1 MYFTDAIFNHPVE
14 HAKAICQAIIDRGLS
29 IYWIATL
36 HPAFVD
42 RSLLELMKKA
52 GCVTVSPSCDT
63 CSEKMLQVMR
73 KGFTKDELNSC
84 LIMLE
89 EMEISYAPSL
99 LFGAPGENRE
109 TVEES
114 IRFLE
119 ERKPMMLDFCPGIRL
134 MPHTLLFDIAV
145 SEGVISADDPLME
158 PKFYISPDIEDW
170 IEEYLTEICST
181 HEKWNMSWK
190 NKP

>member
-1 MYFTDAIFNHPVE
+1 
-14 HAKAICQAIIDRGLS
+14 
-29 IYWIATL
+29 
-36 HPAFVD
+36 
-42 RSLLELMKKA
+42 
-52 GCVTVSPSCDT
+52 
-63 CSEKMLQVMR
+63 MLQVMR

-84 LIMLE
+84 LMMLE

-181 HEKWNMSWK
+181 HEKWNVSWK